1 MRKQTLYRGVL
12 TAALLVISSS
22 PLWAADVYNRPGPYL
37 GLGVAGGLSEFSG
50 AARGA
55 GDSIGFNFRGGYRF
69 NEYYAIEGL
78 YEYMDEFSKKV
89 TGVRGNSVKVNAG
102 TNNFSLMGKV
112 ILPTLGL
119 SQLQPFV
126 AGGIGFMEASGDAQ
140 VKIRNGQLHGGGSST
155 EFAGRVD
162 GGANYFF
169 TPEISTFFDLGYVMP
184 TDQLENLKYLSLSA
198 GVQYHF

>member
-1 MRKQTLYRGVL
+1 MKQTLYKGIL
-12 TAALLVISSS
+12 IAALLVLSAKPGLATDI
-22 PLWAADVYNRPGPYL
+22 YNRPGPYL
-37 GLGVAGGLSEFSG
+37 GLGVAGGLTEFSG
-50 AARGA
+50 ALRRAD
-55 GDSIGFNFRGGYRF
+55 DSIGFNFRGGYRF

-78 YEYMDEFSKKV
+78 YEYMDDFSKEV
-89 TGVRGNSVKVNAG
+89 TGPLGNKFKAKIG

-126 AGGIGFMEASGDAQ
+126 AGGIGFMETSGDAKLQ
-140 VKIRNGQLHGGGSST
+140 IRNGQFQRGGSST

-162 GGANYFF
+162 GGLDYFF
-169 TPEISTFFDLGYVMP
+169 TPEISTFFDLGYVIP

-198 GVQYHF
+198 GVKYNF